1 MDLLWMIL
9 PVFLLCAEA
18 ENLTEVKGQLGHS
31 VTLNCSWNASD
42 VYWYMEMHSQVRVPV
57 ARSFGKDAENS
68 QYCFENTLKTKYQA
82 LENRLVIT
90 NITSEDHRLYIC
102 AVKIQGNISF
112 KDAFRLVSA
121 DVPTVVPTVTLSTNS
136 EANNHQQPAS
146 RTMWQNESVVYSSLA
161 LNVLLV
167 SLVIG
172 LVCTSLRWQ
181 KRNCNCQ
188 VNEPSPFTPE
198 TLETPQYEEI
208 QLSTYRDPLPVSPPL
223 ECIYAKAQL
232 PLSTLP
238 RQ

>member
-1 MDLLWMIL
+1 MSEFDDTSVSPFILFTSLL
-9 PVFLLCAEA
+9 
-18 ENLTEVKGQLGHS
+18 
-31 VTLNCSWNASD
+31 
-42 VYWYMEMHSQVRVPV
+42 
-57 ARSFGKDAENS
+57 
-68 QYCFENTLKTKYQA
+68 
-82 LENRLVIT
+82 
-90 NITSEDHRLYIC
+90 
-102 AVKIQGNISF
+102 
-112 KDAFRLVSA
+112 A
-121 DVPTVVPTVTLSTNS
+121 DVPTVTVSNNNS

-208 QLSTYRDPLPVSPPL
+208 QLPTYRDPLPVSPPL

>member
-31 VTLNCSWNASD
+31 VTLNCSWNASN

-112 KDAFRLVSA
+112 KDAFRLVS
-121 DVPTVVPTVTLSTNS
+121 DVPTVTPSTNDS
-136 EANNHQQPAS
+136 EANNHQQL
-146 RTMWQNESVVYSSLA
+146 VVFSLFA
-161 LNVLLV
+161 LNVLFIV
-167 SLVIG
+167 VIIG
-172 LVCTSLRWQ
+172 LVFASPCL
-181 KRNCNCQ
+181 KRKNCNCQ
-188 VNEPSPFTPE
+188 VNEASPFTCENPE
-198 TLETPQYEEI
+198 TLKTPQYSCCVYEEI
-208 QLSTYRDPLPVSPPL
+208 QLPTFRAPPSAASSP
-223 ECIYAKAQL
+223 E
-232 PLSTLP
+232 LP
-238 RQ
+238 RHRLGHLDGF